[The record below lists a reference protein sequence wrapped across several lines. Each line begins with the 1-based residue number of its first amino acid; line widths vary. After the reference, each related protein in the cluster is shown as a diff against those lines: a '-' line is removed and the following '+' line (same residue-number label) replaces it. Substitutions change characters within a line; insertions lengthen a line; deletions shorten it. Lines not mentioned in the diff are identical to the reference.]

1 MKYLIIIAVLANL
14 SFSNDTVTTE
24 SGLKY
29 IIVFNGSGDKAVNGK
44 SVEVHYTGKFTD
56 GTVFDDSYKRG
67 EPIEFIL
74 GSRQVIKGWDEG
86 IALMNVGDK
95 LTLIIPPYLA
105 YGEKG
110 AGGIIPPNAT
120 LIFDVELISVS
131 EPKKSFVD
139 EMFLIIVTR
148 GIDEAISYYR
158 ELKNT
163 RIDEYKFRESELN
176 RLGYDLLQNGRTKD
190 AIEIFKLNAEEYPL
204 SYNVYDS
211 LAEGYMLDGQN
222 ELAIMYYKKSVE
234 INPDNENGK
243 RKLEELMKKQ

>member
-74 GSRQVIKGWDEG
+74 GARQVIKGWDEG